1 MRRMRKA
8 ISYVGYPLL
17 LAWPIVVSITAVERL
32 SRSPHPLWA
41 QVQEAGLFLFIAI
54 PVVAALIILE
64 RTMPAQADQRPSPAE
79 VRTDL
84 TNLAMCWFVLNP
96 IAIQGV
102 RLLSVT
108 AAAKLVPSGSPLW
121 PSGWPLLAQLALAV
135 VVGELGT
142 YWFHRLGHETGLGW
156 RVHAVHHGAAQ
167 VYWLNST
174 RFHAFEPLVRTL
186 FQIAPLLIL
195 GCTPDAFLVY
205 GIFTA
210 IHGWVQHS
218 NVAYRTGPL
227 DFLMA
232 TPRNHRWHHSTV
244 IAESNTNYGLV
255 IALWDHVF
263 RTFFSPRDRAYPAAI
278 GISDLPDFP
287 ASYLGQ
293 LLVPFSW
300 QRLHRAQPAFRS

>member
-1 MRRMRKA
+1 MRKVF
-8 ISYVGYPLL
+8 SFVGYPLL
-17 LAWPIVVSITAVERL
+17 LAWPVAVSIAALDRFP
-32 SRSPHPLWA
+32 RSADPRWA
-41 QVQEAGLFLFIAI
+41 QVQEGGLFLVIAI
-54 PVVAALIILE
+54 PVVAVLLFLE
-64 RTMPAQADQRPSPAE
+64 RTMAAQPEQRPTAVD

-96 IAIQGV
+96 IGIQGI
-102 RLLSVT
+102 RLLALT
-108 AAAKLVPSGSPLW
+108 ATAKLFPSGPSLW
-121 PSGWPLLAQLALAV
+121 PSGWPMLGQLALAV

-156 RVHAVHHGAAQ
+156 KVHAVHHGATH

-174 RFHAFEPLVRTL
+174 RFHALEPLVRTA
-186 FQIAPLLIL
+186 FQIGPLLVL

-227 DFLMA
+227 DYLMA

-244 IAESNTNYGLV
+244 IAESNTNYGLIV
-255 IALWDHVF
+255 ALWDHVF
-263 RTFFSPRDRAYPAAI
+263 GSFFSPRDRAYPAAI
-278 GISDLPDFP
+278 GISDFPDFP
-287 ASYLGQ
+287 RGYLGQ
-293 LLVPFSW
+293 FLVPFAW
-300 QRLHRAQPAFRS
+300 QRLLKAQPAARG